1 MIEVRRTTTEKPTTT
16 TPYWWYPDTNRRAA
30 YKETKTNEISY
41 QPASE
46 VLLKFKRW
54 KGPIVENSHK
64 DDFIVIESDYKPEI
78 IEALV

>member
-1 MIEVRRTTTEKPTTT
+1 MRRTTTEKPTTT
-16 TPYWWYPDTNRRAA
+16 TPYWWYPKTTRRATYNEEA
-30 YKETKTNEISY
+30 KHNEISY

-54 KGPIVENSHK
+54 KGPIIENTHK
-64 DDFIVIESDYKPEI
+64 DDFIVIESDYKPEV